1 MDYVICNKK
10 KVFIKLSKNGKP
22 ETCNERDRG
31 EFEYSKARNIV
42 DNLPKT
48 LKKMNF
54 NVIPIPDIKIKK
66 EEIIITKNET
76 HELLGDV
83 TKWIEKFGSC
93 EDVFREAKD
102 RYELLKEKIHLI
114 DNDILNIL
122 HQIELESPKDMY
134 HGWLLY
140 KKLREDRTKRRG
152 MKDEL
157 LIIGN
162 VLKQIDSSCVSRVN
176 TQKAI
181 DGLFERKYTFR
192 IVEDED
198 EE

>member
-1 MDYVICNKK
+1 MDYTICNKK
-10 KVFIKLSKNGKP
+10 KVYIRLSKNGKP

-54 NVIPIPDIKIKK
+54 KVVPIPDIKIKK
-66 EEIIITKNET
+66 EEIIIKNET

-83 TKWIEKFGSC
+83 TRWVEKFGSC

-102 RYELLKEKIHLI
+102 RYELLKEKIHLV
-114 DNDILNIL
+114 DNDIINIL
-122 HQIELESPKDMY
+122 HKIELEAPKDMY

-140 KKLREDRTKRRG
+140 KKLREDRTKRRE

-157 LIIGN
+157 LIISN
-162 VLKQIDSSCVSRVN
+162 VLKQIDPSCVSRIN

-192 IVEDED
+192 IVEDE
-198 EE
+198 E

>member
-1 MDYVICNKK
+1 M
-10 KVFIKLSKNGKP
+10 
-22 ETCNERDRG
+22 
-31 EFEYSKARNIV
+31 
-42 DNLPKT
+42 
-48 LKKMNF
+48 
-54 NVIPIPDIKIKK
+54 
-66 EEIIITKNET
+66 
-76 HELLGDV
+76 
-83 TKWIEKFGSC
+83 
-93 EDVFREAKD
+93 
-102 RYELLKEKIHLI
+102 KEKIHLV

-122 HQIELESPKDMY
+122 HKIELEAPKDMY

-181 DGLFERKYTFR
+181 DGLFDRKYTFR
-192 IVEDED
+192 IVEDE

>member
-1 MDYVICNKK
+1 MDYAICNKK
-10 KVFIKLSKNGKP
+10 KVYIRLSENGKP
-22 ETCNERDRG
+22 ETCNERKRG

-54 NVIPIPDIKIKK
+54 KVIPIPDIKIKK
-66 EEIIITKNET
+66 EKIVIKNET

-83 TKWIEKFGSC
+83 TRWVEKFGSC
-93 EDVFREAKD
+93 EDVFKEAKERHD
-102 RYELLKEKIHLI
+102 YLKEKIHLI

-122 HQIELESPKDMY
+122 HQVELENPKDMY
-134 HGWLLY
+134 HAWLVY
-140 KKLREDRTKRRG
+140 KELREDRTKRRE

-157 LIIGN
+157 LIISN
-162 VLKQIDSSCVSRVN
+162 VLKQIEPSCVSRVN

-181 DGLFERKYTFR
+181 DGLFDRKYTFR
-192 IVEDED
+192 IVEDE

>member
-1 MDYVICNKK
+1 MDYTICNKK
-10 KVFIKLSKNGKP
+10 KVYIRLSKNGKP

-54 NVIPIPDIKIKK
+54 KVVPIPDIKIKK
-66 EEIIITKNET
+66 EKTIIKNET

-83 TKWIEKFGSC
+83 TRWVEKFGSC

-102 RYELLKEKIHLI
+102 RYELLKEKIHLV
-114 DNDILNIL
+114 DNDIINIL
-122 HQIELESPKDMY
+122 HKIELEAPKDMY

-140 KKLREDRTKRRG
+140 KKLREDRTKRRE

-157 LIIGN
+157 LIISN
-162 VLKQIDSSCVSRVN
+162 VLKQIDPSCVSRIN

>member
-1 MDYVICNKK
+1 MDYTVCNKK
-10 KVFIKLSKNGKP
+10 KVYIRLSKNGKP

-54 NVIPIPDIKIKK
+54 KVVPIPDIKIKK
-66 EEIIITKNET
+66 EEIIIKNET

-83 TKWIEKFGSC
+83 TRWVEKFGSC

-102 RYELLKEKIHLI
+102 RYELLKEKIHLV
-114 DNDILNIL
+114 DNDIINIL
-122 HQIELESPKDMY
+122 HKIELEAPKDMY

-140 KKLREDRTKRRG
+140 KKLREDRTKRRE

-157 LIIGN
+157 LIISN
-162 VLKQIDSSCVSRVN
+162 VLKQIDPSCVSRIN

-181 DGLFERKYTFR
+181 NGLFERKYTFR

>member
-1 MDYVICNKK
+1 MDYIICNKK
-10 KVFIKLSKNGKP
+10 KVYIRLSKNGKP

-54 NVIPIPDIKIKK
+54 KVIPIPDIKIKK

-83 TKWIEKFGSC
+83 TRWIEKFGSC

-102 RYELLKEKIHLI
+102 RYDVLKEKIHLV

-122 HQIELESPKDMY
+122 HQIELEKQKDMY

-162 VLKQIDSSCVSRVN
+162 VLKQIDPSCVSRTN
-176 TQKAI
+176 IQKAI
-181 DGLFERKYTFR
+181 DGLFDRKYTFR
-192 IVEDED
+192 IVEDE

>member
-1 MDYVICNKK
+1 MNYAICNKK
-10 KVFIKLSKNGKP
+10 KVYIKLSKNGKP
-22 ETCNERDRG
+22 ETCNERNRG

-54 NVIPIPDIKIKK
+54 KVVAIPEIKIKK
-66 EEIIITKNET
+66 EETVIENVAS
-76 HELLGDV
+76 ELSPNV
-83 TKWIEKFGSC
+83 TQWIEKFGSC
-93 EDVFREAKD
+93 EDVIREAQD
-102 RYELLKEKIHLI
+102 RHTLLKEKIHLI
-114 DNDILNIL
+114 DNDILNVL
-122 HQIELESPKDMY
+122 HKIELEASKDMY

-162 VLKQIDSSCVSRVN
+162 VLKQIDSSCVSRTN

-192 IVEDED
+192 IVEDD

>member
-1 MDYVICNKK
+1 MDYTICNKK
-10 KVFIKLSKNGKP
+10 KVYIRLSKNGKP

-54 NVIPIPDIKIKK
+54 KVVPIPDIKIKK
-66 EEIIITKNET
+66 EEIIIKNET

-83 TKWIEKFGSC
+83 TRWVEKFGSC

-102 RYELLKEKIHLI
+102 RYELLKEKIHLV
-114 DNDILNIL
+114 DNDIINIL
-122 HQIELESPKDMY
+122 HKIELEAPKDMY

-140 KKLREDRTKRRG
+140 KKLREDRTKRRE

-157 LIIGN
+157 LIISN
-162 VLKQIDSSCVSRVN
+162 VLKQIDPSCVSRIN

>member
-1 MDYVICNKK
+1 MDYTICNKK

-54 NVIPIPDIKIKK
+54 KVVAIPDIKIKK

-76 HELLGDV
+76 HEFLGDV
-83 TKWIEKFGSC
+83 TRWIEKFGSC

-102 RYELLKEKIHLI
+102 RYELLKEKIHLV

-122 HQIELESPKDMY
+122 HKIELEAPKDMY

-181 DGLFERKYTFR
+181 DGLFDRKYTFR
-192 IVEDED
+192 IVEDE

>member
-1 MDYVICNKK
+1 MDYTICNKK
-10 KVFIKLSKNGKP
+10 KVYIRLSKNGKP

-54 NVIPIPDIKIKK
+54 KVVPIPDIKIKK

-83 TKWIEKFGSC
+83 TRWIEKFGSC

-102 RYELLKEKIHLI
+102 RYDVLKEKIHLI
-114 DNDILNIL
+114 DNDILNVL

-140 KKLREDRTKRRG
+140 KKLREDRAKRREL
-152 MKDEL
+152 KDEL

-162 VLKQIDSSCVSRVN
+162 VLKQIDPSCVSRIN

-192 IVEDED
+192 IVEDD

>member
-1 MDYVICNKK
+1 MDYTVCNKK
-10 KVFIKLSKNGKP
+10 KVYIRLSKNGKP

-66 EEIIITKNET
+66 EKIIIKNET

-83 TKWIEKFGSC
+83 TRWVEKFGSC

-102 RYELLKEKIHLI
+102 RYELLKEKIHLV
-114 DNDILNIL
+114 DNDIINIL
-122 HQIELESPKDMY
+122 HKIELEAPKDMY

-140 KKLREDRTKRRG
+140 KKLREDRTKRRE

-157 LIIGN
+157 LIISN
-162 VLKQIDSSCVSRVN
+162 VLKQIDPSCVSRIN

>member
-1 MDYVICNKK
+1 MDYAICNKK

-54 NVIPIPDIKIKK
+54 KVIPIPDIKIKK

-181 DGLFERKYTFR
+181 DGLLERKYTFR
-192 IVEDED
+192 IVEDE

>member
-1 MDYVICNKK
+1 MDYTICNKK
-10 KVFIKLSKNGKP
+10 KVYIRLSKNGKP

-54 NVIPIPDIKIKK
+54 KVVAIPDIKIKK
-66 EEIIITKNET
+66 EEIVITNNKT

-83 TKWIEKFGSC
+83 SRWIEKFGSC
-93 EDVFREAKD
+93 EDVLREAKD

-114 DNDILNIL
+114 DNDILNVL
-122 HQIELESPKDMY
+122 HQVELEKPKDMY

-140 KKLREDRTKRRG
+140 KKLREDRTKRRE

-162 VLKQIDSSCVSRVN
+162 VLKQIDPSCVSRVN

-192 IVEDED
+192 IVEDD